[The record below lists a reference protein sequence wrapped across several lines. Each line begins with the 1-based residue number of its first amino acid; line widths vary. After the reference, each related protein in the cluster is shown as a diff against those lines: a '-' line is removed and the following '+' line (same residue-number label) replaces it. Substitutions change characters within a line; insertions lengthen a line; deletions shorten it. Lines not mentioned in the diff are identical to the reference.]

1 MVAYLDA
8 ALQEGDAALIAAA
21 LGDIARAKAMS
32 QIAHDAGLGL
42 QLYASPAGDKAVARR
57 RATVKGKSPCDETG
71 RPAACVYAR
80 CMSLG
85 WRVCHSVGIRS
96 QVVQHERTSAAIW
109 TVAGGKA

>member
-42 QLYASPAGDKAVARR
+42 QLHASPAGDKAVA
-57 RATVKGKSPCDETG
+57 
-71 RPAACVYAR
+71 
-80 CMSLG
+80 
-85 WRVCHSVGIRS
+85 
-96 QVVQHERTSAAIW
+96 
-109 TVAGGKA
+109 